1 MGTFLLKNPIKPAEV
16 FANQNV
22 QYEEKIPLDDTLT
35 AGQEKLCKTS
45 ISNIGHFY
53 CAYITGTYQSLVSIV
68 VGGVTKIVDDG
79 ICHLR
84 GKLVDGAGQR
94 QMFLDY
100 VPFDLFLTPGRRRTP
115 SVTAAGAAFCV
126 NNLLDVATF
135 ANKAD
140 SAPQLFYPMSME
152 YLFTVNSD
160 IQMYVKNDSN
170 TTISF
175 SLCFHGY
182 RRKGN

>member
-1 MGTFLLKNPIKPAEV
+1 MLKMLNKLINPAEL
-16 FANQNV
+16 FANQNM
-22 QYEEKIPLDDTLT
+22 QYEEKIPLSDTLT

-45 ISNIGHFY
+45 ISNIGHFL
-53 CAYITGTYQSLVSIV
+53 CSYITGTYETLYSVT
-68 VGGVTKIVDDG
+68 VGAATHIVDDG

-100 VPFDLFLTPGRRRTP
+100 VPFDLFLTGGRRR
-115 SVTAAGAAFCV
+115 SVLAT
-126 NNLLDVATF
+126 NNLLDDATF
-135 ANKAD
+135 ANRAD
-140 SAPQLFYPMSME
+140 PAPQLFYPVTLE
-152 YLFTVNSD
+152 YLFTANSD

-175 SLCFHGY
+175 SLCFHGW
-182 RRKGN
+182 RRKGK

>member
-1 MGTFLLKNPIKPAEV
+1 MLKMLNKLINPAEL

-22 QYEEKIPLDDTLT
+22 QYEEKIPLNDTLT

-45 ISNIGHFY
+45 ISNIGHFL
-53 CAYITGTYQSLVSIV
+53 CVDITGNYETLVSKT
-68 VGGVTKIVDDG
+68 VGAVTKIVDDG

-84 GKLVDGAGQR
+84 GRLVDGAGQR

-100 VPFDLFLTPGRRRTP
+100 VPFDLFLTGGRRR
-115 SVTAAGAAFCV
+115 SALAE

-140 SAPQLFYPMSME
+140 AAPQLFYPVGME

-175 SLCFHGY
+175 SLCFHGW
-182 RRKGN
+182 RRKGK